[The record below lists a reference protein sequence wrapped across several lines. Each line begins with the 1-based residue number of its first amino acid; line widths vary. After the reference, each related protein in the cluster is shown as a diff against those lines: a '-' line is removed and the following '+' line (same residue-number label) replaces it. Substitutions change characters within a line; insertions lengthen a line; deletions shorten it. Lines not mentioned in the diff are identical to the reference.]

1 MTIVHKNGKI
11 KTYIRLLQR
20 GMVINMNIIH
30 NQNRNSK
37 ATSTKNPNGGFTLVE
52 LVVVM
57 VILTVLSAILVPS
70 LLGWIDEAKGKQ
82 FVLSARS
89 VYMSAQA
96 IESEK
101 YAAWD
106 GTAAG
111 ANHNLTESDKARIL
125 RMADVED
132 AEIVSIVFESDTLGG
147 GASESHG
154 YFTITGITIQ
164 FEGATVTLENGIW
177 TVVQ

>member
-1 MTIVHKNGKI
+1 
-11 KTYIRLLQR
+11 
-20 GMVINMNIIH
+20 MVINMNIVH
-30 NQNRNSK
+30 SRNRNSDIE
-37 ATSTKNPNGGFTLVE
+37 STKSQNGGFTLVE
-52 LVVVM
+52 MVVVM

-106 GTAAG
+106 GTAAN
-111 ANHNLTESDKARIL
+111 ANHNLSEADKARIL
-125 RMADVED
+125 RMADVEN

-147 GASESHG
+147 GVSENHG
-154 YFTITGITIQ
+154 YYTITGITIQ
-164 FEGATVTLENGIW
+164 FEKATVTLENGIW

>member
-1 MTIVHKNGKI
+1 MTTVLKNGKI
-11 KTYIRLLQR
+11 KAYHRLPLK
-20 GMVINMNIIH
+20 GMVINMNEIH
-30 NQNRNSK
+30 NQNIQPEVKSE
-37 ATSTKNPNGGFTLVE
+37 KNRNGGFTLVE

-70 LLGWIDEAKGKQ
+70 LLGWIDEARGKQ

-106 GTAAG
+106 GTAAN
-111 ANHNLTESDKARIL
+111 ANHNLSESDKARIL
-125 RMADVED
+125 RMADVEG
-132 AEIVSIVFESDTLGG
+132 AEILNIVFESDTLGTE
-147 GASESHG
+147 ASENHG
-154 YFTITGITIQ
+154 YFTIKGITIQ
-164 FEGATVTLENGIW
+164 FEGAMVTLENGIW

>member
-1 MTIVHKNGKI
+1 MTIVHKNVKI
-11 KTYIRLLQR
+11 EACNKLLQR
-20 GMVINMNIIH
+20 GMVTNMNLIH
-30 NQNRNSK
+30 NQNKNSK
-37 ATSTKNPNGGFTLVE
+37 DLSTKNPNGGFTLVE

-89 VYMSAQA
+89 IYMSAQA

-106 GTAAG
+106 GIAAD
-111 ANHNLTESDKARIL
+111 ANHNLSESDKERIL

-132 AEIVSIVFESDTLGG
+132 AEIVSIEFESDTLGG
-147 GASESHG
+147 GTSENHG
-154 YFTITGITIQ
+154 YFTITGITVQ
-164 FEGATVTLENGIW
+164 FERATVTLENGIW